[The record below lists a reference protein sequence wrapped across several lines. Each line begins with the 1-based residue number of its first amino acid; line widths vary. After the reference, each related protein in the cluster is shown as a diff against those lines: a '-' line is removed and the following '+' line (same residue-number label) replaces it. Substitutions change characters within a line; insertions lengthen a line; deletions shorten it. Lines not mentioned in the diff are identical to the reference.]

1 MTLDV
6 YRILGLNSDFHNNNM
21 VKWGLKYPI
30 LSITSNYTMKNIL
43 IYTTLVLLFLSCSQ
57 QSDTDFKSKKIELTP
72 EELLSIAFD
81 DETELNENEVKAI
94 TNSFISSESKT
105 SNNSNIEIK
114 IENKFQLKNITTRS
128 NISEEIPAYKV
139 IVKDKNS
146 QNIALVCGDK
156 RFPFV
161 YAYYGID
168 AKEIYDKYPYET
180 LIECTQSFICNNI
193 SNINTLKDSL
203 RESTLQKVSQELLI
217 SKEEIKLSNIENQI
231 SIKKS
236 CNTRASII
244 KENDFDE
251 SGIAKFG
258 PFVKVKWD
266 CGMPYN
272 RLMPQECSD
281 NWLWDYRYV
290 MSSTTVAVAQL
301 LSFYRPNI
309 DGVDWEYLCKNEE
322 IYEESDYF
330 GSHVQDPIERRNM
343 VANLMNKINDGCKVS
358 YSCSGSSVNMNDVRN
373 YLKQYNINMEGQQNM
388 NVTTIKNSIDVINP
402 VLMYGQTN
410 NNQGHTWIIDGYC
423 TKIAT
428 RGSFFPGFNI
438 YFHANMGMGK
448 SYSGYYLVGSDGSLS
463 FDASFAHF
471 TKNMVTYIIKQ

>member
-1 MTLDV
+1 MKKIFICT
-6 YRILGLNSDFHNNNM
+6 ILL
-21 VKWGLKYPI
+21 
-30 LSITSNYTMKNIL
+30 LSL
-43 IYTTLVLLFLSCSQ
+43 LSCSQ
-57 QSDTDFKSKKIELTP
+57 QSDNEFKAKKIELTP
-72 EELLSIAFD
+72 EEYLSIAFD
-81 DETELNENEVKAI
+81 DETELNEGEIKAI
-94 TNSFISSESKT
+94 INSFISSGDGTRS
-105 SNNSNIEIK
+105 NSNIEIK
-114 IENKFQLKNITTRS
+114 IENKFHIKNATIRNNTV
-128 NISEEIPAYKV
+128 EEIPVYKV
-139 IVKDKNS
+139 VVKENNL
-146 QNIALVCGDK
+146 QNVALVCGDK

-161 YAYYGID
+161 YAYYGADTEGIHD
-168 AKEIYDKYPYET
+168 NYSYEI
-180 LIECTQSFICNNI
+180 LIGYSQEFISNNI
-193 SNINTLKDSL
+193 ALINTLKDSL

-217 SKEEIKLSNIENQI
+217 SKDEIRISNIENQI
-231 SIKKS
+231 SIKGL
-236 CNTRASII
+236 CNTRSSII
-244 KENDFDE
+244 NENDFND

-258 PFVKVKWD
+258 PFIKVKWD

-309 DGVDWEYLCKNEE
+309 DGMNWEYLCKNEE
-322 IYEESDYF
+322 IHEESDYF
-330 GSHVQDPIERRNM
+330 GSYVQDPIERRNM
-343 VANLMNKINDGCKVS
+343 VASLMTKINDGCKVA
-358 YSCSGSSVNMNDVRN
+358 YTCSGSTVNMNDVRN

-388 NVTTIKNSIDVINP
+388 NVVTIKNSIDVINP
-402 VLMYGQTN
+402 VLMYGQTS

-463 FDASFAHF
+463 FNASFAHF
-471 TKNMVTYIIKQ
+471 NKNLVTYIIKQ